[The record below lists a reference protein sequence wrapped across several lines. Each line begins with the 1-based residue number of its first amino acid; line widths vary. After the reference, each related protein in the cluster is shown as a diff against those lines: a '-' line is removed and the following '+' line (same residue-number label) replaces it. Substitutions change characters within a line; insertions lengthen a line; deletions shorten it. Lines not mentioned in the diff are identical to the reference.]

1 MEVLMPDE
9 KIDQKRP
16 VEAENEPKPI
26 QQRHVGNAVDDSFP
40 ASDPPAWT
48 TSASKSVA
56 AECEP
61 GDLNEAPIPP
71 GQGVNWGADSPSRSS
86 SRQASTLAHELYRRG
101 QTYMERGRRYLP
113 EAERYYRQGTEAMSR
128 PVQEHPLATVLAVGA
143 LGCAVGWL
151 LGRRTAGSGTG
162 RQWHPGSSQRP
173 RGTHTWRPAPR
184 AVRATGHFPARDGVE
199 AASHTNNSF

>member
-1 MEVLMPDE
+1 MPDE

-16 VEAENEPKPI
+16 VHAENESKPI
-26 QQRHVGNAVDDSFP
+26 QQRHVDDAVDDSFP

-61 GDLNEAPIPP
+61 DDLNEAPIPP
-71 GQGVNWGADSPSRSS
+71 GQGLEGQTGGTARSEGQS
-86 SRQASTLAHELYRRG
+86 SGLAHDLYQRG
-101 QTYMERGRRYLP
+101 QSYLEQGRRYMP
-113 EAERYYRQGTEAMSR
+113 EAERYYRQGTETMSR
-128 PVQEHPLATVLAVGA
+128 SVQEHPLATVLAVGA

-151 LGRRTAGSGTG
+151 LGRRATDSGTT
-162 RQWHPGSSQRP
+162 RPWQSGSNQRP
-173 RGTHTWRPAPR
+173 RETQNWRPAPR
-184 AVRATGHFPARDGVE
+184 AVRGEGPFPARSGAE